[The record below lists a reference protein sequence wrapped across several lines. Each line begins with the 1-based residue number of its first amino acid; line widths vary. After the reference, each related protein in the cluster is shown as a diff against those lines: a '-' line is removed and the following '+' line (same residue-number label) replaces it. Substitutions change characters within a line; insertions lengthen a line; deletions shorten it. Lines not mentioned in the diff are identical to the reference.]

1 MYNSEQQNFPT
12 KKSKTKKESIRF
24 AVQAKKIRDER
35 EEKIQEL
42 KDDILAFLTKNKI
55 DDRDAKVALQKAV
68 KAISMRSDISM

>member
-1 MYNSEQQNFPT
+1 MYNSEQQGFTT
-12 KKSKTKKESIRF
+12 KKPKTKKESIRF

-35 EEKIQEL
+35 DEKIEEL
-42 KDDILAFLTKNKI
+42 KDDILAFLTKNKV